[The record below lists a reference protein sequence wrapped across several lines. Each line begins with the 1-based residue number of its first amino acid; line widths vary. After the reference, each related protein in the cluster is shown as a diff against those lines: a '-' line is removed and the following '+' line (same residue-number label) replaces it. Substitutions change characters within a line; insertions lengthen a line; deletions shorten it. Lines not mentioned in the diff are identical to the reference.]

1 MNRHFFKED
10 VQMAN
15 RHMKRY
21 LTSLIIREM
30 QIKATMGNHLTP
42 LRMAII
48 KKTTNYK
55 CWQDV
60 LKREP
65 SYTTGGKVNRCSPY
79 GK

>member
-1 MNRHFFKED
+1 
-10 VQMAN
+10 
-15 RHMKRY
+15 
-21 LTSLIIREM
+21 M

-60 LKREP
+60 QKREP
-65 SYTTGGKVNRCSPY
+65 PYTTSGKVNRCSPY
-79 GK
+79 GKEYEGFSKY